1 MDVFTGQMTS
11 AIKEVLEEN
20 HILVTNVPDYMTCF
34 YQPLDLTVNGSTKRF
49 FAKKFNSCYLQ
60 QISDELESGK
70 PLEEI
75 DIKLHLSTP
84 KPFHAA

>member
-1 MDVFTGQMTS
+1 MDVFTEQMTS

-34 YQPLDLTVNGSTKRF
+34 YQPLDLTVNGSTKGF

-60 QISDELESGK
+60 QISDEL

-84 KPFHAA
+84 KPLHAV